1 MTLDGLE
8 EALVANWP
16 STKKGKAQVYLTR
29 YADDFVI
36 TANQRKILEKDIK
49 PKVEAF
55 LTERGLSLSPEKTVI
70 THIDE
75 GFDFLGQNVRKYDGK
90 LLIMPTKG
98 NVQRFLAKVQKTI
111 QNNLHTAPQQL
122 INLLNPMIRGWANYH
137 RHVVSKDTYSKVDSR
152 IFWMLWRWAKRRHPN
167 KRKDWIRRRYFTSLG
182 NRQWVFFDQLPSD
195 GEKQRIIRLFR
206 ASEVPIER
214 HHQIRQAANPYDPAW
229 ELYFEQ
235 RRQRKMENDLQH
247 RRRLSTLWQQQER
260 RCPCCKQPITT
271 ETKWDCHHIIWQAN
285 GGSDTLDNLILLHP
299 NCHRQL
305 HNQGLTVEKPQSA
318 KTVC

>member
-1 MTLDGLE
+1 MQS
-8 EALVANWP
+8 LV
-16 STKKGKAQVYLTR
+16 V
-29 YADDFVI
+29 V
-36 TANQRKILEKDIK
+36 
-49 PKVEAF
+49 
-55 LTERGLSLSPEKTVI
+55 LSLSPEKTVI

-195 GEKQRIIRLFR
+195 GEKQRIILLFR
-206 ASEVPIER
+206 PSEVPIER
-214 HHQIRQAANPYDPAW
+214 HHTIRQAANPYDPAW

-247 RRRLSTLWQQQER
+247 RRRLSTLWQQQEG